1 MSWVKKLSIVF
12 LLFVG
17 LLLVTIVG
25 LVGTQ
30 SGLHFMINS
39 AARWVPGLDIAS
51 VSGGWRDLTLK
62 GVKYQMPGVDVSAD
76 NLHLSLQLSC
86 FRHSHVCVNA
96 LTTEGVNVL
105 VNTAELPPS
114 EPSPESEPLTE
125 LQTPYPISLDLLS
138 LKNIHVKVDDIAI
151 DLSEFKTAAQWR
163 EKQLIL
169 KPTEINSLLVALPKT
184 SPEQINQK
192 PKVKP
197 KTKLKT
203 GQPVVTEHSSGEQ
216 SLGDS
221 LKALFAKPMLSELPN
236 VPIPLDITVEGIH
249 GRNLRLTG
257 NTDITVNDLLLQA
270 QNQGQQIDVK
280 TLNVLAPEGSL
291 TIQGTAKLE
300 QQWPV
305 KLAIKGNINKL
316 NDAHLDELQGQ
327 KINLTLNG
335 ALLQQL
341 DLALHLS
348 GAITAHLDAQTE
360 LAKAGLPLR
369 LTLQSQKLQ
378 WPLKG
383 KPEYQLDG
391 VKLRLNGEAKD
402 YALSLRSDIKGN
414 DIPPASLMLDAKGN
428 EELLRLTRLRLV
440 ALQGKADVTGVVGW
454 GKAVSWN
461 AKLLLEGINTAKQ
474 WPEWPA
480 KVEGRMAVRG
490 SLYGGSWQLQIPEI
504 SLNGHVKENV
514 VNVHGKASGN
524 AAGQWDIPRFD
535 LAFGRNTLNVQGQLT
550 DETWKLD
557 GDINAPQLNGLLPG
571 LAGLITGNVKLR
583 GNMKAP
589 QILADLNARGVRWQ
603 DDIRLDRATIKGD
616 IRSTD
621 QIKGQLSVVI
631 HQLKQAN
638 LTINNLVLNAKGTE
652 RQHDLQLK
660 IEGDPVSGQLALNGS
675 FYRQQERWKGSI
687 NKTYFDTPVG
697 EWRLSKAIS
706 IDYLNLSQQATIGA
720 HCWLNPNAH
729 ICIPKPIEAGNN
741 GHAQIALERFDLAL
755 VQPFL
760 DKDTQLKGIFSGN
773 ADIKWAKNKGLPQAK
788 VTLQGSGVQVR
799 QIVEG
804 AVLPIDFESL
814 TLNAGLANGS
824 AKLAWLFKLSGNGQL
839 KGDVQV
845 ADLENSRRLSGN
857 VDIQDFSLNLAK
869 PILVAGEK
877 MEGGINANLRLGG
890 NAKSPQLFGL
900 FKADN
905 LQMVSHLLPFNVS
918 QAQLSVRFDGT
929 RSDLNGM
936 IKSPQGQL
944 NLHGNA
950 DWRRLDA
957 WYAKIAANG
966 NKWRVTIS
974 PTVDKLRVTAPPMVK
989 MDVSPDLVLEAS
1001 PNLLQLNG
1009 KIDIPWARI
1018 TVRELPESAVS
1029 ISSDE
1034 VMLDKNL
1041 HPIEKKKPSILIQ
1054 SNLNIRVGDDVR
1066 VDAFDLKARLAGVL
1080 NVIQDRKGLG
1090 LNGQIDIPEGRY
1102 HVYGQDLMV
1111 RKGTI
1116 IFSGPPDQP
1125 LLNIEAI
1132 RNPES
1137 TANNVIAGIK
1147 MSGLANKLKVEV
1159 FSEPAKSQQEALSYI
1174 LRGQGLEKGGSDSSQ
1189 MTAMLIGLGVAQS
1202 GQLLGKIG
1210 KTFGVSDLALD
1221 TQGVGDKSQ
1230 VVVSGRITNDLQV
1243 KYGVGIFD
1251 SLATLTLRYR
1261 VMPRLYLEAV
1271 SGIDRALDLLY
1282 EFEF

>member
-1 MSWVKKLSIVF
+1 MSWVKKVSIVF

-17 LLLVTIVG
+17 LLLMTIVG

-86 FRHSHVCVNA
+86 FRHSHVCINA
-96 LTTEGVNVL
+96 LTTEGVNVS

-114 EPSPESEPLTE
+114 EPTPESEPLTE

-151 DLSEFKTAAQWR
+151 DLNEFKTAAQWR
-163 EKQLIL
+163 EKKLIL
-169 KPTEINSLLVALPKT
+169 KPTEINTLLVELPKT
-184 SPEQINQK
+184 SPAHINQQ
-192 PKVKP
+192 PKTTP

-203 GQPVVTEHSSGEQ
+203 KSKTGQPIVPEQSLGEQ

-221 LKALFAKPMLSELPN
+221 LKALFAKPLLSELPN

-257 NTDITVNDLLLQA
+257 DTDLTVNDLLLQA

-280 TLNVLAPEGSL
+280 TLNVQAPEGSL
-291 TIQGTAKLE
+291 AIQGTAELA

-305 KLAIKGNINKL
+305 KLVIKGNIDNL
-316 NDAHLDELQGQ
+316 TDVHLDELKGQ
-327 KINLTLNG
+327 KIDLTLNG

-383 KPEYQLDG
+383 KPDYQLDG
-391 VKLRLNGEAKD
+391 VKLRLNGEANN

-428 EELLRLTRLRLV
+428 EELLRLTRLRLA

-454 GKAVSWN
+454 GKAISWN

-480 KVEGRMAVRG
+480 KIEGRMAVRG

-504 SLNGHVKENV
+504 TLNGHVKENAV
-514 VNVHGKASGN
+514 KVHGKASGN
-524 AAGQWDIPRFD
+524 AAGQWDIPKFD
-535 LAFGRNTLNVQGQLT
+535 LAFGRNTLNVQGRLT
-550 DETWKLD
+550 DEAWKLD
-557 GDINAPQLNGLLPG
+557 GEINAPQLNGLLPG
-571 LAGLITGNVKLR
+571 LAGLVTGNVKLR
-583 GNMKAP
+583 GNLKAP

-603 DDIRLDRATIKGD
+603 NDLWLDSAAIKGD
-616 IRSTD
+616 IRSTE
-621 QIKGQLSVVI
+621 QIQGQLSVAV

-638 LTINNLVLNAKGTE
+638 LTINNLMLNAKGTE
-652 RQHDLQLK
+652 KQHNLQLK
-660 IEGDPVSGQLALNGS
+660 MEGEPISGQLALNGS
-675 FYRQQERWKGSI
+675 FDRQQERWKGNI
-687 NKTYFDTPVG
+687 NNTYFDTPVG

-706 IDYLNLSQQATIGA
+706 IDYLKLSQKVTIGA

-729 ICIPKPIEAGNN
+729 ICISKPIEAGSN
-741 GHAQIALERFDLAL
+741 GHAQIALERFDLAMI
-755 VQPFL
+755 QSFL
-760 DKDTQLKGIFSGN
+760 DKNTQLKGIFSGN
-773 ADIKWAKNKGLPQAK
+773 ADIRWAENKGLPQAK
-788 VTLQGSGVQVR
+788 VALQGSGVQVR
-799 QIVEG
+799 QVVEG
-804 AVLPIDFESL
+804 ATLPVDFESL
-814 TLNAGLANGS
+814 TLNVGLENGN

-839 KGDVQV
+839 KGNVQI
-845 ADLENSRRLSGN
+845 ADLENSRKLSGN
-857 VDIQDFSLNLAK
+857 VDMQDFSLNLIN
-869 PILVAGEK
+869 PILGKGEK
-877 MEGGINANLRLGG
+877 AEGGINANLRLGG
-890 NAKSPQLFGL
+890 NAKNPLLFGL
-900 FKADN
+900 LKADN
-905 LQMVSHLLPFNVS
+905 LQMISHWLPFDIS
-918 QAQLSVRFDGT
+918 QGQLAVHFDGT
-929 RSDLNGM
+929 RSDLSGM
-936 IKSPQGQL
+936 IKTPKGQL
-944 NLHGNA
+944 NLRGNA

-966 NKWRVTIS
+966 
-974 PTVDKLRVTAPPMVK
+974 DKLRVTVPPMVK
-989 MDVSPDLVLEAS
+989 VDVSPDIVLEAS
-1001 PNLLQLNG
+1001 PNLLKING
-1009 KIDIPWARI
+1009 KVDIPWARI
-1018 TVRELPESAVS
+1018 TVQELPESAVG

-1041 HPIEKKKPSILIQ
+1041 HPIEKKKSPILIQ

-1066 VDAFDLKARLAGVL
+1066 LNAFGLQARLTGALSVL
-1080 NVIQDRKGLG
+1080 QDRQGLG
-1090 LNGQIDIPEGRY
+1090 LNGQIDIPEGRF
-1102 HVYGQDLMV
+1102 HAYGQDLQV

-1116 IFSGPPDQP
+1116 MFSGPPDQP

-1137 TANNVIAGIK
+1137 TANNVIAGVRVT
-1147 MSGLANKLKVEV
+1147 GLADKPKVEI
-1159 FSEPAKSQQEALSYI
+1159 FSDPAKSQQEALSYL
-1174 LRGQGLEKGGSDSSQ
+1174 LRGEGLEKGGSDNSQ

-1202 GQLLGKIG
+1202 GQLVGKIG

-1230 VVVSGRITNDLQV
+1230 VVVSGRINQDLQV

-1271 SGIDRALDLLY
+1271 SGIDKTLDLLY